1 MGVCVRGGVFVLE
14 GGGVCVSG
22 RGRGCLCEWEGGGG
36 VCVRGGGGEGLG
48 VFMSFVWVVGC
59 FYEFCVGSW
68 VFSLVFVLFDVAI
81 IAINSA
87 MVHET
92 LLHGLETLRG

>member
-1 MGVCVRGGVFVLE
+1 MFVLEGGGVCVR

-22 RGRGCLCEWEGGGG
+22 RGRGCLCEWEGGG
-36 VCVRGGGGEGLG
+36 VCVSGGGG
-48 VFMSFVWVVGC
+48 VGC
-59 FYEFCVGSW
+59 FYEFCVGGW